1 MFPRASVQT
10 EMFVQ
15 KSNINLNTPLSLP
28 LLGETLILALCL
40 LLTVL
45 IPATSIAQ
53 QTAPIGDPFEN
64 YLRILQAD
72 TTVDQSNRSS
82 LFIRPGSIPNTQY
95 SIPNTHPWS
104 DHPFFTRTENFYAT
118 GPVSYDIFTPRITHS
133 YNTQFPGGQND
144 GALWQGRGH
153 NTHYSLGGKISY
165 GPIELAF
172 RPEFGYITN
181 REFEMYPNPPF
192 FTYPVELNE
201 FAQGLSRH
209 DAPQRFG
216 EDSFTWFHPGQSYL
230 RGHYG
235 GAAAGISTG
244 NMWTGP
250 ALYNP
255 LTLSNNAPGFFHAF
269 LETDG
274 PVSTPIGSFEGKIF
288 WGGLQESDYF
298 DDDPTNDLRFING
311 LVFSYSPSFLPT
323 FDIGFS
329 RTMYEYYP
337 DDGLSFRNLTRVF
350 QPFTED
356 RFAIEHEYQ
365 LSNESNPRT
374 ITADKAVH
382 MFTIFGRWLVPDR
395 GFEAWFEW
403 GFNENSFD
411 QRDLLTERV
420 HTRSY
425 VIGFQKRFDISPR
438 HWTTWDFEMT
448 HLENLENTT
457 ANTYPIW
464 YESLVVN
471 QGFTHDGQ
479 ILGAGIGP
487 GSSSLK
493 TNFSYYNRFGKIGA
507 SANRIVHQNDRL
519 YRYFDHIRRNQDR
532 VLRDHWDHD
541 LPQYANLYDLFYTE
555 YRFGGHLLAFLPYN
569 FELQADIHVSYFMNK
584 YNIYDNDFRSINSM
598 VTLRYQLDGLLR

>member
-1 MFPRASVQT
+1 MISSIRGL
-10 EMFVQ
+10 VQ
-15 KSNINLNTPLSLP
+15 KAC
-28 LLGETLILALCL
+28 LITTFYL
-40 LLTVL
+40 LL
-45 IPATSIAQ
+45 ATQYLLLSSAPLIAQ
-53 QTAPIGDPFEN
+53 QTTPIGDPFEN
-64 YLRILQAD
+64 YIRILQAD
-72 TTVDQSNRSS
+72 TTVDQHTRPS
-82 LFIRPGSIPNTQY
+82 LFIRPHSGHKTQD
-95 SIPNTHPWS
+95 SRLIHHPWS
-104 DHPFFTRTENFYAT
+104 NHPFFTRPDNFYAT

-192 FTYPVELNE
+192 FQYPVELSE
-201 FAQGLSRH
+201 FAQGLARI
-209 DAPQRFG
+209 DQPQRFG

-230 RGHYG
+230 RGHYK

-274 PVSTPIGSFEGKIF
+274 PVSTPIGSIEGKIF

-298 DDDPTNDLRFING
+298 DDDPTNNLRFING
-311 LVFSYSPSFLPT
+311 LIFSYSPAFLPE
-323 FDIGFS
+323 FQVGFS

-337 DDGLSFRNLTRVF
+337 DNGLSFSNLTRVF
-350 QPFTED
+350 QPFTKE
-356 RFAIEHEYQ
+356 RYAEEREIQ
-365 LSNESNPRT
+365 LVNQRDPIT
-374 ITADKAVH
+374 ILGDDLAH
-382 MFTIFGRWLVPDR
+382 MVTFFGRWIVPTR

-403 GFNENSFD
+403 GKNENSFD
-411 QRDLLTERV
+411 QRSLFTERV

-425 VIGFQKRFDISPR
+425 VIGFLKRFEINSR

-448 HLENLENTT
+448 HLENLENIT
-457 ANTYPIW
+457 ANNYPVW
-464 YESLVVN
+464 YENLVIN
-471 QGFTHDGQ
+471 QGFTHQGQ
-479 ILGAGIGP
+479 VLGAGIGP

-493 TNFSYYNRFGKIGA
+493 TSFNYYNRWGKIGA
-507 SANRIVHQNDRL
+507 SANRIVNNNDRL
-519 YRYFDHIRRNQDR
+519 YRFFDHIRRNQDR

-541 LPQYANLYDLFYTE
+541 LPQYANLYDLFDVE

-598 VTLRYQLDGLLR
+598 VTLRYQLDGFLR